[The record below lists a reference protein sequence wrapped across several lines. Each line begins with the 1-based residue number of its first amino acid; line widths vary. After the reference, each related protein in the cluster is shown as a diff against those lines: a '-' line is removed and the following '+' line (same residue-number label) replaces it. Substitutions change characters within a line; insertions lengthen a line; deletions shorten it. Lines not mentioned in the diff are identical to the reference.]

1 MSSQYVQRTSHLLQP
16 LFRTSVH
23 LRDHFSVSMFVLLF
37 LKAGANI
44 GTIISSMQA
53 FRQKK
58 FKVFFLPLFKA
69 KRINKLAQ
77 KSVRKKLIEKIPNK
91 AETHPPRAVGVVRR
105 CEIVVFRNT

>member
-1 MSSQYVQRTSHLLQP
+1 
-16 LFRTSVH
+16 
-23 LRDHFSVSMFVLLF
+23 MFVLLF

-53 FRQKK
+53 FRQKILK
-58 FKVFFLPLFKA
+58 KIKVFFRPLFKA

-91 AETHPPRAVGVVRR
+91 AETHHPIAVRVVRR
-105 CEIVVFRNT
+105 CEIVVVRNT